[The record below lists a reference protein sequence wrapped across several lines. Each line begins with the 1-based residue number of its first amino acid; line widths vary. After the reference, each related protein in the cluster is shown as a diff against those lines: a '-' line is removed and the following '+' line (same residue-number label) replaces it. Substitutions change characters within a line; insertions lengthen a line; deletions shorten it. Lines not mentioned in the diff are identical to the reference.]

1 MLQLSLTA
9 LSPPL
14 AKNYNCNDSKIAG
27 VEVGIEWN
35 TQSQRL
41 SPALKRPVGS
51 YGGEEVLE
59 RSQLQE
65 AVFESAWNEPR
76 DMCLTLWTDSIFFLQ
91 ASECWVGWN
100 RSQDKERRREEE
112 HSHSGMKMCSFAV
125 KIARRSEVV
134 RVFLPLSEL
143 ARVKLHDL
151 RQLPV
156 LSTKAVF
163 YNANLLHSISFLA
176 DVNLLLDTVKSITGK
191 TE

>member
-112 HSHSGMKMCSFAV
+112 HSHSGV

-134 RVFLPLSEL
+134 RGFF
-143 ARVKLHDL
+143 ATL
-151 RQLPV
+151 RIGQG
-156 LSTKAVF
+156 KATWF
-163 YNANLLHSISFLA
+163 
-176 DVNLLLDTVKSITGK
+176 K
-191 TE
+191 TAACVVH